1 MLGSL
6 VLGTTT
12 LSKIRSRTNWL
23 QRVFAAFVY
32 QPVGFGVMLA
42 SKLRNIRRRPVKPY
56 LCDPH
61 WEADLHTHLGQPR
74 PCAAV
79 QAFRP
84 LWEQVLAEMTSRGVK
99 TGPMSYSVW
108 NDGDPGVTR
117 AIWCLIRHLAASKV
131 VETGVAHG
139 VTSRF
144 VLEALQRNGGGHLW
158 SIDLPLL
165 LLPELQQEIGVA
177 VPDALRAN

>member
-1 MLGSL
+1 M
-6 VLGTTT
+6 
-12 LSKIRSRTNWL
+12 
-23 QRVFAAFVY
+23 
-32 QPVGFGVMLA
+32 
-42 SKLRNIRRRPVKPY
+42 
-56 LCDPH
+56 
-61 WEADLHTHLGQPR
+61 
-74 PCAAV
+74 
-79 QAFRP
+79 
-84 LWEQVLAEMTSRGVK
+84 K